1 MADCIKFR
9 LCNPADASA
18 LALLRQAT
26 FLQTFAGTLD
36 GASILAH
43 GESQHATRVY
53 HAWLQDPSTT
63 IWIAQ
68 TEIGNAPVGYL
79 VLAKSTLPI
88 ADFPVDD
95 LAVKRIYLLHRF
107 HGSGVGKRLMAVAIS
122 HAQLLHAP
130 RLLLGVYANNHE
142 AIAFYVRQGF
152 RKIGERIFNVGGKKY
167 DDAMLAMDI

>member
-1 MADCIKFR
+1 MHKVSTLQSGGCERTCAAQAGDISADLCRHSRWREHSRPRRIAARNTR
-9 LCNPADASA
+9 L
-18 LALLRQAT
+18 
-26 FLQTFAGTLD
+26 
-36 GASILAH
+36 
-43 GESQHATRVY
+43 Y

-88 ADFPVDD
+88 ADLPVDD

-107 HGSGVGKRLMAVAIS
+107 HGSGVGKRRIAVAIS

-152 RKIGERIFNVGGKKY
+152 RKIGERIFNVGGKNY